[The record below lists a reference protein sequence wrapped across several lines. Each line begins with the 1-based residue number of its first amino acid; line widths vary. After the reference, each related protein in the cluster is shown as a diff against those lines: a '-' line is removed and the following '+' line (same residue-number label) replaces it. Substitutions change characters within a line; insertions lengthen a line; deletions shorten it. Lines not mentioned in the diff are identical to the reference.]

1 MLNRLQIIMDTHH
14 HPSLGTTL
22 YVEVL
27 RDKGPAINFKRII
40 PDSDF
45 ESYFDI
51 VWRGCKQLLD
61 EELKK

>member
-1 MLNRLQIIMDTHH
+1 MLNRLKIIMDTHH

-22 YVEVL
+22 YIEIL
-27 RDKGPAINFKRII
+27 RDIDPPISIKRII
-40 PDSDF
+40 PNSDF

-51 VWRGCKQLLD
+51 VWRGCKQLID